1 MIHRDGHEDNFTVL
15 NNAAIEDKNISAE
28 AFRLLVF
35 MLSCADTWQF
45 SLKGLAVRLGIPER
59 TLSSRITELRH
70 AGYLKTVWS
79 TNANGRFEACEW
91 EVYEVPMLTAS
102 QENCNAVEPQRG
114 KTATRSDRNA
124 ETPHRGNPATTKQIL
139 IETNT
144 NRKQILKETSTKDTR
159 VFVKPTLEE
168 IAAYCKER
176 GNSVDPQKFIDHY
189 DSNGWR
195 VGKNPMKD
203 WRAAVR
209 TWEKT
214 GYDSPKRSKHAKWR
228 TGAEAGLKTETET
241 RAPVSKLNDT
251 QDIPNDILDLF
262 GN

>member
-1 MIHRDGHEDNFTVL
+1 MIIRDSHEDNFTVL

-28 AFRLLVF
+28 SFRLLVF
-35 MLSCADTWQF
+35 MLSCADSWQF
-45 SLKGLAVRLGIPER
+45 SLKGLAVRLNITER
-59 TLSSRITELRH
+59 TLSTRIAELRR
-70 AGYLKTVWS
+70 AGYIKTIWH
-79 TNANGRFEACEW
+79 TNKNGQFEACEW
-91 EVYEVPMLTAS
+91 EVYEVPISTAS
-102 QENCNAVEPQRG
+102 QENRNAVKPQRG

-124 ETPHRGNPATTKQIL
+124 ETPQRGKPATTKQIP

-144 NRKQILKETSTKDTR
+144 NNKQILKETNTKGAR

-168 IAAYCKER
+168 ITAYCQER
-176 GNSVDPQKFIDHY
+176 GNKVDPQTFLDHY

-214 GYDSPKRSKHAKWR
+214 GYDSPKRSGKTKWR
-228 TGAEAGLKTETET
+228 TGAEAGLTTTTET
-241 RAPVSKLNDT
+241 RAPVSKISDSS
-251 QDIPNDILDLF
+251 DIPRDILDLF

>member
-1 MIHRDGHEDNFTVL
+1 MIHRDAHDDNFTVL
-15 NNAAIEDKNISAE
+15 NNTAIEDKNLSAE

-35 MLSCADTWQF
+35 MLSCADSWQF

-59 TLSSRITELRH
+59 TLSTRIAELRR
-70 AGYLKTVWS
+70 AGYIKTTWS
-79 TNANGRFEACEW
+79 TNSSGRFEACEW
-91 EVYEVPMLTAS
+91 EVYEVPTLNAS
-102 QENCNAVEPQRG
+102 QENRNAVEPQRG

-124 ETPHRGNPATTKQIL
+124 EKPQRGKPATTKQIL

-144 NRKQILKETSTKDTR
+144 NTKQILKETKR
-159 VFVKPTLEE
+159 AHVFIKPTLEE
-168 IAAYCKER
+168 IAQYCQER
-176 GNSVDPQKFIDHY
+176 GNKVDPQKFLDHY

-209 TWEKT
+209 TWE
-214 GYDSPKRSKHAKWR
+214 GRDYDTPKRSKHAKWR
-228 TGAEAGLKTETET
+228 TGGEAGITQTTET
-241 RAPVSKLNDT
+241 RAPVSKLSDA